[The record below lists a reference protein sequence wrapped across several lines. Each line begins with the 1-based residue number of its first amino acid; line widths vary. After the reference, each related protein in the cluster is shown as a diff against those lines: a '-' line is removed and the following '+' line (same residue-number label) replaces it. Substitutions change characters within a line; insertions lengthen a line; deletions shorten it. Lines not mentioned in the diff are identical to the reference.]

1 MTLPAVTGSILGLQV
16 GSRSPWFLAVLA
28 VHVSAALVAVAAGAG
43 AAISRK
49 GSAPHRRWGRW
60 YRGSLAPTVL
70 SAAALATVRP
80 AADWPLLVL
89 GAVAVVAAVLGRPT
103 GPRRPAAAG
112 RTRHATAMAVS
123 YSALLTAFYVD
134 NGSHL
139 PLWNRLPTLAFW
151 LGPTLIATLLLAR
164 SARRDRDAPRWLRR
178 SRALR
183 PRDARGRRAGG

>member
-1 MTLPAVTGSILGLQV
+1 MLIAIPE
-16 GSRSPWFLAVLA
+16 VL
-28 VHVSAALVAVAAGAG
+28 SAAEVAAVRATIDGAEWIDGNVTSG
-43 AAISRK
+43 AQSALAKRNEQLPE
-49 GSAPHRRWGRW
+49 GSDAHRRWGRW